1 MCDPQA
7 ASAGERSKRANLGLD
22 LCPLFASMGRKRRLE
37 SGFTRVLNPKDE
49 RIIQKE
55 KSKEKLAPLVQRPRD
70 EERLGAVPPELFF
83 QYNTALGPP
92 FRVLI
97 DTNFINFS
105 IQNRIDLQKGL
116 MDCLFAPAKA
126 CVTDCVVAELEKLG
140 RKYRVAL
147 RIVRDASLVQRL
159 KCTHKGTYAD
169 DCIVER
175 VMAHRVFIVATCDRD
190 LRRRLRKI
198 PGVPIMY
205 IAQHKY
211 TVERMPDAFMA
222 PRV

>member
-1 MCDPQA
+1 MKADA
-7 ASAGERSKRANLGLD
+7 RAHRVSARALRWFRSSLD
-22 LCPLFASMGRKRRLE
+22 ALNMTRKSRRQRT
-37 SGFTRVLNPKDE
+37 GITRVINPKDE
-49 RIIQKE
+49 RVIQKE
-55 KSKEKLAPLVQRPRD
+55 KSKQQVAPVVHRPRD
-70 EERLGAVPPELFF
+70 EERLGPVPPELFF

-97 DTNFINFS
+97 DTNFINLS
-105 IQNRIDLQKGL
+105 IQNRIDIQKGL
-116 MDCLFAPAKA
+116 MDCLYAPAKP

-147 RIVRDASLVQRL
+147 RILRDPELVQRL

-169 DCIVER
+169 DCIVDR
-175 VMAHRVFIVATCDRD
+175 VIAHRVFVVATCDRD

-222 PRV
+222 PRL